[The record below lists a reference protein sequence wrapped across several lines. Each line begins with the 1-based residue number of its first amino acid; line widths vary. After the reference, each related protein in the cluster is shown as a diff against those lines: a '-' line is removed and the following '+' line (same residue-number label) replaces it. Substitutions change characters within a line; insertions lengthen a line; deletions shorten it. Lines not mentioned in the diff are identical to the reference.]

1 MHTLIF
7 HVCRCISL
15 LLTAR
20 KMLGFVIL
28 VWLFPRVFE
37 QTSYQRLG
45 VRSPWLWHLRYH
57 LNSNVHLRQMPHAA
71 CVQNNLAGILCQC
84 RGCTDA
90 GPLFRWFHWLPVM
103 QWVTC
108 KVAVTAYKVWVRAT
122 PACLSERPGANPH
135 AGRVTAVIWCSTDSW
150 TYIDLAQVLPRS
162 WLPPLGT
169 LSLLKFGYATA
180 MLHSNDTKRH
190 IHSLL
195 TSHFAPPSVTLCLW
209 TPWRYTHAFILM
221 PHCSTT

>member
-1 MHTLIF
+1 MHTLIL

-37 QTSYQRLG
+37 QTSYLRVG
-45 VRSPWLWHLRYH
+45 VRFPWLWHLWYDLYSSADPREM
-57 LNSNVHLRQMPHAA
+57 LHAA
-71 CVQNNLAGILCQC
+71 CAQNNLAGILCQC

-108 KVAVTAYKVWVRAT
+108 KVAVTAYKVRVRAT
-122 PACLSERPGANPH
+122 PACLGERPGANPH
-135 AGRVTAVIWCSTDSW
+135 AGTVTAVIRCSADGCLL
-150 TYIDLAQVLPRS
+150 DLHWPGWSTFSVLASSIRNSQPAEV
-162 WLPPLGT
+162 WLCH
-169 LSLLKFGYATA
+169 STA
-180 MLHSNDTKRH
+180 AFKRH
-190 IHSLL
+190 
-195 TSHFAPPSVTLCLW
+195 
-209 TPWRYTHAFILM
+209 
-221 PHCSTT
+221 